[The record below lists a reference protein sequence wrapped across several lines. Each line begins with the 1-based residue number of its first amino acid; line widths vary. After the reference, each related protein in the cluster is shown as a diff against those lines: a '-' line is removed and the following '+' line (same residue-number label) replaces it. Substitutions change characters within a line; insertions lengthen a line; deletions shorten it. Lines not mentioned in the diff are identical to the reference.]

1 MRILIA
7 PDKFKS
13 CLTAPE
19 VAKEIAAGIRDAFP
33 KAEIESMPVADGG
46 DGTAEVLCHA
56 LGGSWVTC
64 KAHDPLG
71 RQIECRYV
79 ILDEHKIAIIEMSE
93 AAGMR
98 RLTESEL
105 DPFKTTTF
113 GVGQL
118 ILDAARRGAREIVV
132 GLGGS
137 ATNDGGFG
145 LARALGYRFFDGEG
159 MQVRIAVNKLRTL
172 KMIDAPRNLSL
183 PPVVGATDV
192 RNPLYG
198 RNGATR
204 VFGPQKGADRAKLD
218 VLEKILKR
226 LAKVA
231 ARQVRPVSPRM
242 PGAGAA
248 GGLGFGLMVF
258 AGAAL
263 CPGFDLIAEMIGFE
277 NRIKPADL
285 VVTGEG
291 RLDAQ
296 TLDGKAPGAV
306 AQLAK
311 KHHKQV
317 VAIVGEAR
325 DQRQIGAL
333 FDRVYELQSGD
344 VDRAGSMKNAR
355 DLIRK
360 AAREMMRA
368 LPAKCLSDTV

>member
-7 PDKFKS
+7 PDKFKG

-19 VAKEIAAGIRDAFP
+19 VAKEIAAGIRDGLP
-33 KAEIESMPVADGG
+33 KAEIELLPVADGG
-46 DGTAEVLCHA
+46 DGTAEVLCRG

-64 KAHDPLG
+64 RAHDPLG

-172 KMIDAPRNLSL
+172 KQIEAPRNLTL

-204 VFGPQKGADRAKLD
+204 VFGPQKGADKAKLD
-218 VLEKILKR
+218 VLEKILRR

-248 GGLGFGLMVF
+248 GGLGFGLMAF

-277 NRIKPADL
+277 DRIKKADL
-285 VVTGEG
+285 IVTGEG

-311 KHHKQV
+311 KHHKRV
-317 VAIVGEAR
+317 VAIVGESR
-325 DQRQIGAL
+325 DHAQIRVL
-333 FDRVYELQSGD
+333 FDGVYELRSTEAD
-344 VDRAGSMKNAR
+344 TAESMRNAR
-355 DLIRK
+355 ELLRK
-360 AAREMMRA
+360 TARDMAKA
-368 LPAKCLSDTV
+368 LPTK